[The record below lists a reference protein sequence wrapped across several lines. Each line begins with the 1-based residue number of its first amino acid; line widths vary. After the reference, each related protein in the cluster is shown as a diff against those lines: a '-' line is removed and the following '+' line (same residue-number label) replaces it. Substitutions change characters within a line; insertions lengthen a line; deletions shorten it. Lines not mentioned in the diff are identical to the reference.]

1 MNDSSSLFSPTDGYE
16 DNYVYEPFDFEEYA
30 REKARDDDENSPM
43 RVIEFLFPSVI
54 ELEKSPSRGRTVLR
68 SRSREKRPR
77 RSRSRTRSR
86 SKQSAKSQVVARR
99 KNASLLRFLQSQAQI
114 IKERN
119 QSLASL
125 NHLEKLLR

>member
-1 MNDSSSLFSPTDGYE
+1 MDQSREPYRVVRVNDSSSLYSPTDGYG

-43 RVIEFLFPSVI
+43 RVIEFLFPGVI
-54 ELEKSPSRGRTVLR
+54 ELKKSSSRGRTVLR

-86 SKQSAKSQVVARR
+86 SKRSAKKS
-99 KNASLLRFLQSQAQI
+99 SSRFGIYRVRLI
-114 IKERN
+114 
-119 QSLASL
+119 L
-125 NHLEKLLR
+125 